1 MDDKMFVVTNESG
14 EVTITVVPYREC
26 YVDHVKSGVLY
37 DVYRY
42 NCCGYEHSESRT
54 DAGASEIP
62 LNWCPNC
69 GAKVVNVEWK
79 GN

>member
-1 MDDKMFVVTNESG
+1 MDNNIFVTTNENG
-14 EVTITVVPYREC
+14 EVTMVMVPYHEC

-62 LNWCPNC
+62 MNWCPNC
-69 GAKVVNVEWK
+69 GAKVIN
-79 GN
+79 GD